1 MTTFVVI
8 LVTALGLGGLYFLLS
23 AGLSLIFGL
32 MDVLNLA
39 HGAFFGVGGYATY
52 VAMNELTVIGSLAV
66 RFGVAVVIALAA
78 GLTVGLIVEK
88 ALVARNYGDH
98 LAQILMTLGL
108 GFAISGLLGGVFT
121 YSPKNV
127 PVPGWFADV
136 TSIGGA
142 KIPNSRFVVVAV
154 AVVVLVGMLWFL
166 RSTRYGLII
175 RAGAENRSMVRALG
189 INVERS
195 FTLVFAIGGALAC
208 LGGALGAVFFNGVT
222 PTLGQNMLIFSFIVV
237 IIGGLGSVAG
247 TAIASV
253 LVAITQQFTNF
264 YANSGLGDL
273 AVVGLLVVMLL
284 VRPTGLLGR
293 KV

>member
-1 MTTFVVI
+1 MTTFIVI

-52 VAMNELTVIGSLAV
+52 ATMTHLTSIGSLPA
-66 RFGVAVVIALAA
+66 RFAIAVVIALAS
-78 GLTVGLIVEK
+78 GLIVGFIVEK
-88 ALVARNYGDH
+88 TLVARNYGDH
-98 LAQILMTLGL
+98 LAQILVTLGL
-108 GFAISGLLGGVFT
+108 GFMISGLLGGVFT
-121 YSPKNV
+121 YSTKGV
-127 PVPGWFADV
+127 PVPAWFADV

-142 KIPNSRFVVVAV
+142 AIPNSRLVVIGV
-154 AVVVLVGMLWFL
+154 AVVVLVGMTWFL
-166 RSTRYGLII
+166 QSTRYGLII
-175 RAGAENRSMVRALG
+175 RAGAENRPMVQALG

-195 FTLVFAIGGALAC
+195 FTFVFAIGGALAC

-222 PTLGQNMLIFSFIVV
+222 PTIGQNMLIFSFIVV
-237 IIGGLGSVAG
+237 IIGGLGSMTG

-253 LVAITQQFTNF
+253 LVAVAQQFTNF

-273 AVVGLLVVMLL
+273 AVVGLLVVVLL
-284 VRPTGLLGR
+284 VRPQGLLGR
-293 KV
+293 KA